1 MSFSVDAKNEVAN
14 SDIGSKTIMVA
25 ELAALVRTNATISI
39 SFRDEITIKFASEN
53 SPTAR
58 RIYRIIKSLYG
69 YETEIMVT
77 RNEQLRK
84 RSFYRL
90 HINDEEI
97 SRYILED
104 TGFDSGGFTLDSV
117 SNPDIGFDPISTQDK
132 RAFLR
137 GAYLGAGSVTDPN
150 KTYHL
155 EIVVNSLQ
163 TAKLLAL
170 ISSDLGINAG
180 ITERKNQ
187 FVYYLKD
194 SLAISDFLSV
204 IGANAARLEL
214 ENVKVMRDIKN
225 NVNRIVN
232 AETANI
238 SKTINASIKQ
248 IEAIELIK
256 KEKGLDEL
264 PLGLRE
270 IAELRLKNPDDSL
283 KDLGEKLDKPIAK
296 STVNNRMKRI
306 LEIAEEINT
315 NKNVEVN

>member
-14 SDIGSKTIMVA
+14 SDIGSKSNIVS

-39 SFRDEITIKFASEN
+39 SFRDEITLKFASEN

-58 RIYRIIKSLYG
+58 RIYRIIKTLYG

-90 HINDEEI
+90 HINDEEV
-97 SRYILED
+97 SRFILED

-117 SNPDIGFDPISTQDK
+117 TTPDNGFNPKTTQDK

-155 EIVVNSLQ
+155 EIVVNTLQ
-163 TAKLLAL
+163 TAEQLVE
-170 ISSDLGINAG
+170 ISNELGIIAG

-187 FVYYLKD
+187 YVYYLKD

-204 IGANAARLEL
+204 IGANSARLEL

-238 SKTINASIKQ
+238 SKTINASLKQ

-256 KEKGLDEL
+256 REKGFDDL
-264 PLGLRE
+264 PIGLRE
-270 IAELRLKNPDDSL
+270 IAELRLNNPDDSL

-306 LEIAEEINT
+306 MEIADKIST
-315 NKNVEVN
+315 SKNVEAN